1 MGAYGRICVGHCEHW
16 AVSML
21 GHLFLLITKPDPL
34 HWIRLS
40 DFWGSTH
47 RHTFY
52 LLQRLISLSWM
63 LLVSP
68 SLNSPGLAHSHIRDG
83 PDMMVYD
90 TLQGKNLTFHSSRQ
104 PFWLI
109 LWHSGQ
115 RTHFSTRICCP
126 KNRAAAHLYYSA
138 CHGTQHQRLWA
149 SEKVS
154 LWWVWVPPQ
163 ATCSSDSPVPPS
175 FSCLLSHKL
184 TKEKLSSTSR
194 TSKPNILDLKYK
206 PILQWFHHYHLV
218 SNSSVHIKT

>member
-1 MGAYGRICVGHCEHW
+1 
-16 AVSML
+16 
-21 GHLFLLITKPDPL
+21 
-34 HWIRLS
+34 
-40 DFWGSTH
+40 
-47 RHTFY
+47 
-52 LLQRLISLSWM
+52 
-63 LLVSP
+63 
-68 SLNSPGLAHSHIRDG
+68 
-83 PDMMVYD
+83 MMVYD

-104 PFWLI
+104 PSWLI

-126 KNRAAAHLYYSA
+126 KNRAAAQLYYSA

-194 TSKPNILDLKYK
+194 TSKPNILDLKYE
-206 PILQWFHHYHLV
+206 PILQWFHHYHFVYTSRHSTGSNGLTKYLV
-218 SNSSVHIKT
+218 RCGMGPVVLGVAAWIHSWSECRTGPVTLLCFAWRAG